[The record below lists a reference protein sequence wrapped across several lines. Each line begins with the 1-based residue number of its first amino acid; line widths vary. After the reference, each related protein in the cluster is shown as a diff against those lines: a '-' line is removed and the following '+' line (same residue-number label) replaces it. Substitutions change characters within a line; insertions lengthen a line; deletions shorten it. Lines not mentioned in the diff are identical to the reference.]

1 VPVVDVQRYMK
12 ELVEFL
18 DARHPEIGKKIV
30 EKKQLDDE
38 VRKLL
43 DAALVEFKDLFQPTA
58 Q

>member
-1 VPVVDVQRYMK
+1 MK

-18 DARHPEIGKKIV
+18 DTRHPEIGKKIV

-38 VRKLL
+38 VRKAL
-43 DAALVEFKDLFQPTA
+43 DAALAEFKDLFQPTA